1 MPPWENKAPAP
12 LDKPQHNK
20 INPSSR
26 AQPDSAFPS
35 QAFSPE
41 SKCSVPWIKVGFLHI
56 GAAWWAAAAFTRE
69 LHTAPA
75 GNFPVPRICYR
86 TLNCSLPFPSIWVTT
101 WASQVLP
108 HEALDCSGAFLNF
121 EKAWMHLGHTSNLP
135 QSVRSSC
142 DLSGT
147 QEVCTSRTVGVAW
160 RSVQGQRFI
169 TKSCRMYWKPCSQ
182 DTNHRAS
189 RGLGLQTKTSFSF
202 TYINHFVA
210 TKSKT
215 KLDSARSH
223 WPQSRTAVNT
233 CLP

>member
-1 MPPWENKAPAP
+1 MDQGGIPA
-12 LDKPQHNK
+12 HW
-20 INPSSR
+20 SSLM
-26 AQPDSAFPS
+26 SS
-35 QAFSPE
+35 
-41 SKCSVPWIKVGFLHI
+41 
-56 GAAWWAAAAFTRE
+56 
-69 LHTAPA
+69 
-75 GNFPVPRICYR
+75 
-86 TLNCSLPFPSIWVTT
+86 CSLYQGAPHSSSWEFPCPQDLLQD
-101 WASQVLP
+101 SQLLS
-108 HEALDCSGAFLNF
+108 ALS
-121 EKAWMHLGHTSNLP
+121 KHLGHNLSFTGSPPWSPRLFRSIPELWKSLDAPGAHFQLP

-160 RSVQGQRFI
+160 SVQGQRFI